1 MGKHPLVRQ
10 LGHLVASMA
19 QGSLSEITRA
29 CGNPTCA
36 CARDPARRHGPHL
49 YWKFTSAGKAY
60 SVYVPPTCAAAVKQ
74 AHAAWLRF
82 LTIGARLSA
91 RNRQQL
97 LRRVQRAKPPIRA
110 ASRRAR
116 RATHD

>member
-36 CARDPARRHGPHL
+36 CAHDPARRHGPHL
-49 YWKFTSAGKAY
+49 YWKFTSAGKAH

-82 LTIGARLSA
+82 LAIGARLSA

-97 LRRVQRAKPPIRA
+97 LRQVQRAKPPIRVA
-110 ASRRAR
+110 ARRAR
-116 RATHD
+116 RGA

>member
-1 MGKHPLVRQ
+1 MGKPRWVRQ
-10 LGHLVASMA
+10 LGQVAALMA

-36 CARDPARRHGPHL
+36 CAHDPARRHGPHL
-49 YWKFTSAGKAY
+49 YWKFTSGGKAH
-60 SVYVPPTCAAAVKQ
+60 SVYVPRPCAAAVKQ

-82 LTIGARLSA
+82 VAIGARRSA

-97 LRRVQRAKPPIRA
+97 LRQVQRAKPPIRV

-116 RATHD
+116 RGA